1 MMCFAP
7 KYKCG
12 RATEAILEE
21 TTTMKRNAIVLALG
35 ALLFAVGF
43 LPARS
48 QTVGAQAEGKVTQ
61 EGKPLANAPVVFTNT
76 DTGKTYKTKTD
87 KSGEFQMLG
96 VPYGSYEVNVLNE
109 KGEKISS
116 NRTVLGTDNTTTSNI
131 IRIDAGKEPI
141 TDNKFGI
148 AQPTGP
154 KLTKEQL
161 AKIQAD
167 NKKIAGLNSL
177 ISDAQNARQAQD
189 WPKAEN
195 ALKQLIAAAPD
206 TSRWDFYMA
215 LGDAQSKSNKPAEA
229 VQTYDKGVQVAQS
242 LISGSAP
249 ADPKVPSLNPTAAR
263 QGAGRM
269 LTAQGND
276 YMKLQKQ
283 DEAIASLKKATEI
296 DPSSA
301 IYSYNL
307 CGVEFNAQKFD
318 DAKTACNKYLQLEP
332 SGPHAD
338 EVKTF
343 LAQMPAK

>member
-1 MMCFAP
+1 
-7 KYKCG
+7 
-12 RATEAILEE
+12 
-21 TTTMKRNAIVLALG
+21 MKRNVIVVALG

-43 LPARS
+43 LPAHS
-48 QTVGAQAEGKVTQ
+48 QSVGAQAEGKVTQ
-61 EGKPLANAPVVFTNT
+61 EGSPLPNAQVVFTNT
-76 DTGKTYKTKTD
+76 ETGKVFKTKTD
-87 KSGEFQMLG
+87 KGGEFKLLG
-96 VPYGSYEVNVLNE
+96 VPYGSYQIVVLND
-109 KGEKISS
+109 KGEKLFSDK
-116 NRTVLGTDNTTTSNI
+116 TTLGTDNTTDSNYLNI
-131 IRIDAGKEPI
+131 PVGKEPI
-141 TDNKFGI
+141 TDSKFGLP
-148 AQPTGP
+148 QPAAP

-177 ISDAQNARQAQD
+177 ITDAQNARQAQD

-206 TSRWDFYMA
+206 SSRWDFYMA
-215 LGDAQSKSNKPAEA
+215 LGEAQSKSNKLDEA

-242 LISGSAP
+242 LISGSSP
-249 ADPKVPSLNPTAAR
+249 ADPKIPSLNPAAAK

-301 IYSYNL
+301 LYSYNL

-318 DAKTACNKYLQLEP
+318 DAKAACNKYLQLEP

-338 EVKTF
+338 EVKSF
-343 LAQMPAK
+343 LATIPAK

>member
-1 MMCFAP
+1 
-7 KYKCG
+7 
-12 RATEAILEE
+12 
-21 TTTMKRNAIVLALG
+21 MKRNVVVLALG
-35 ALLFAVGF
+35 TLLFAVGF
-43 LPARS
+43 LPAYS

-61 EGKPLANAPVVFTNT
+61 DGKPLANAPVVFTNT
-76 DTGKTYKTKTD
+76 ETGKTFKGKTNKD
-87 KSGEFQMLG
+87 GEFQMLG
-96 VPYGSYEVNVLNE
+96 VPYGSYEINVLNE
-109 KGEKISS
+109 KGEKLSS
-116 NRTVLGTDNTTTSNI
+116 DRTVLGTGNTSSSNI
-131 IRIDAGKEPI
+131 IHIEAAKEPI
-141 TDNKFGI
+141 PDNKFGL
-148 AQPTGP
+148 AQPSGP

-167 NKKIAGLNSL
+167 NKKIAGMNSL
-177 ISDAQNARQAQD
+177 ITEAQNARQAQD

-206 TSRWDFYMA
+206 TTRWDFYMA
-215 LGDAQSKSNKPAEA
+215 LGDAQSRSNKPADA

-242 LISGSAP
+242 LISGSSP
-249 ADPKVPSLNPTAAR
+249 ADSKIPSLNPTAAR

-296 DPSSA
+296 DPTSA
-301 IYSYNL
+301 LYSYNL

-318 DAKTACNKYLQLEP
+318 DAKAACNKYLQLEP
-332 SGPHAD
+332 SGAHAE

>member
-1 MMCFAP
+1 
-7 KYKCG
+7 
-12 RATEAILEE
+12 
-21 TTTMKRNAIVLALG
+21 MKRNAIVLALG

-249 ADPKVPSLNPTAAR
+249 ADPKVPSLNPAAAR

-338 EVKTF
+338 EVKSF
-343 LAQMPAK
+343 LATMPAK

>member
-1 MMCFAP
+1 
-7 KYKCG
+7 
-12 RATEAILEE
+12 
-21 TTTMKRNAIVLALG
+21 MKRNVVVLALG
-35 ALLFAVGF
+35 TLLFAVGF
-43 LPARS
+43 LPAYS

-61 EGKPLANAPVVFTNT
+61 DGKPLAGAPVVFTNT
-76 DTGKTYKTKTD
+76 ETGKTFKGKTNKD
-87 KSGEFQMLG
+87 GEFQMLG
-96 VPYGSYEVNVLNE
+96 VPYGSYEINVLNE
-109 KGEKISS
+109 KGEKLSS
-116 NRTVLGTDNTTTSNI
+116 DRTVLGTGNTSSSNI
-131 IRIDAGKEPI
+131 IHIEAAKEPI
-141 TDNKFGI
+141 TDNKFGL
-148 AQPTGP
+148 AQPSGP

-167 NKKIAGLNSL
+167 NKKIAGMNSL
-177 ISDAQNARQAQD
+177 INEAQKAREAQD

-206 TSRWDFYMA
+206 TTRWDFYMA
-215 LGDAQSKSNKPAEA
+215 LGDAQSKSNKPADA

-242 LISGSAP
+242 LISGSSP
-249 ADPKVPSLNPTAAR
+249 ADSKIPSLNPTAAR

-296 DPSSA
+296 DPTSA
-301 IYSYNL
+301 LYSYNL

-318 DAKTACNKYLQLEP
+318 DAKAACNKYLQLEP
-332 SGPHAD
+332 SGAHAE

>member
-1 MMCFAP
+1 
-7 KYKCG
+7 
-12 RATEAILEE
+12 
-21 TTTMKRNAIVLALG
+21 MKRNVVVLAL
-35 ALLFAVGF
+35 ATLLFAVGF
-43 LPARS
+43 SPAHS
-48 QTVGAQAEGKVTQ
+48 QTIGAQAEGKVTQ
-61 EGKPLANAPVVFTNT
+61 EGSPLPNAQVVFTNT
-76 DTGKTYKTKTD
+76 QTGKIYKTKTD
-87 KSGEFQMLG
+87 KSGEFRLLG
-96 VPYGSYEVNVLNE
+96 VPYGSYEVNVVND
-109 KGEKISS
+109 KGEKLSS
-116 NRTVLGTDNTTTSNI
+116 DKTILGTDNTTSSNFLNI
-131 IRIDAGKEPI
+131 AVSKEPI
-141 TDNKFGI
+141 AENKFGLPEP
-148 AQPTGP
+148 AAP

-206 TSRWDFYMA
+206 SSRWDFYMA
-215 LGDAQSKSNKPAEA
+215 LGEAQSRSNKLAEA
-229 VQTYDKGVQVAQS
+229 VQTYDKGVQIAQS
-242 LISGSAP
+242 LISGSSP
-249 ADPKVPSLNPTAAR
+249 ADPKIPSLNPAAAK

-276 YMKLQKQ
+276 YLKLQKP
-283 DEAIASLKKATEI
+283 DEAIASLKKAAEI

-301 IYSYNL
+301 LFSYNL

-318 DAKTACNKYLQLEP
+318 DARTACSKYLQLEP
-332 SGPHAD
+332 SGPHAE

>member
-1 MMCFAP
+1 
-7 KYKCG
+7 
-12 RATEAILEE
+12 
-21 TTTMKRNAIVLALG
+21 MKRNAIVLALG

-43 LPARS
+43 LPAQS
-48 QTVGAQAEGKVTQ
+48 TVGAQVEGKVTQ
-61 EGKPLANAPVVFTNT
+61 EGNPLGNAPVVFTNT
-76 DTGKTYKTKTD
+76 ETGKAFKTKTD
-87 KSGEFQMLG
+87 KNGQFMLLG
-96 VPYGSYEVNVLNE
+96 VPYGSYEINVLND
-109 KGEKISS
+109 KGEKLSS
-116 NRTVLGTDNTTTSNI
+116 DKTIIGTDNTTSSNI
-131 IRIDAGKEPI
+131 LQIHASKEAI
-141 TDNKFGI
+141 QDNKFGV
-148 AQPTGP
+148 PDPVGP

-177 ISDAQNARQAQD
+177 ISEAQSARQVQD

-215 LGDAQSKSNKPAEA
+215 LGEAQAKSNKLPEA
-229 VQTYDKGVQVAQS
+229 AQTYDKGVQVAQS
-242 LISGSAP
+242 LISGSSP
-249 ADPKVPSLNPTAAR
+249 ADPKIPSLNPAAAR
-263 QGAGRM
+263 TGAGRM
-269 LTAQGND
+269 LTAQGGV

-301 IYSYNL
+301 LYSYNL
-307 CGVEFNAQKFD
+307 CGVEFSAQKFD

-332 SGPHAD
+332 SGSHAD
-338 EVKTF
+338 EVKAF

>member
-1 MMCFAP
+1 MWTF
-7 KYKCG
+7 K
-12 RATEAILEE
+12 RSTLEE
-21 TTTMKRNAIVLALG
+21 TTTMKRNAAVLALG

-48 QTVGAQAEGKVTQ
+48 QTVGAQAEGKVTHD
-61 EGKPLANAPVVFTNT
+61 GKPLPNAPVVFTNT
-76 DTGKTYKTKTD
+76 ETGKTYKTKTD
-87 KSGEFQMLG
+87 KNGEFQMLG

-109 KGEKISS
+109 KGEKLSSDRTMLGTGDTSSS
-116 NRTVLGTDNTTTSNI
+116 NILH
-131 IRIDAGKEPI
+131 IDAGKEPI
-141 TDNKFGI
+141 ADNKFGL
-148 AQPTGP
+148 AQPSGP

-161 AKIQAD
+161 AKMQAD

-177 ISDAQNARQAQD
+177 ISEAQNARQAQD
-189 WPKAEN
+189 WPKAES

-242 LISGSAP
+242 LISGSSP
-249 ADPKVPSLNPTAAR
+249 ADPKVPSLNPAAAR
-263 QGAGRM
+263 QGAGHM

-276 YMKLQKQ
+276 YLKLQKP

-301 IYSYNL
+301 LYSYNL
-307 CGVEFNAQKFD
+307 CGVEFNAQKFA

-332 SGPHAD
+332 SGPHAG

>member
-1 MMCFAP
+1 MMRPF
-7 KYKCG
+7 K
-12 RATEAILEE
+12 RNTLEE

-35 ALLFAVGF
+35 ALLLAIGF

-61 EGKPLANAPVVFTNT
+61 DGKPLANAPVVFTNT
-76 DTGKTYKTKTD
+76 DTGKTYKSKTD
-87 KSGEFQMLG
+87 KNGEFQMLG

-109 KGEKISS
+109 KGEKLSS
-116 NRTVLGTDNTTTSNI
+116 DKTTLGTGNTTNSNVI
-131 IRIDAGKEPI
+131 HIEAAKEPI
-141 TDNKFGI
+141 TDNKFGLT
-148 AQPTGP
+148 QPAGP

-177 ISDAQNARQAQD
+177 ISEAQNARQAQD

-206 TSRWDFYMA
+206 TTRWDFYMA
-215 LGDAQSKSNKPAEA
+215 LGEAQSKSNKPAEA

-249 ADPKVPSLNPTAAR
+249 ADAKVPSLNPAAAK

-276 YMKLQKQ
+276 YLKLQKP

-301 IYSYNL
+301 LYSYNL

-318 DAKTACNKYLQLEP
+318 DAKAACNKYLQLEP
-332 SGPHAD
+332 SGPHVE

>member
-1 MMCFAP
+1 
-7 KYKCG
+7 
-12 RATEAILEE
+12 
-21 TTTMKRNAIVLALG
+21 MKRNAIVLALG
-35 ALLFAVGF
+35 ALLFAVGL

-76 DTGKTYKTKTD
+76 ETGKTYKSKTN
-87 KSGEFQMLG
+87 KNGEFQMLG

-109 KGEKISS
+109 KGEKLSS
-116 NRTVLGTDNTTTSNI
+116 DKTTLGTGNTTNTNGLQ
-131 IRIDAGKEPI
+131 IDVGKEPI
-141 TDNKFGI
+141 TDNKFGL
-148 AQPTGP
+148 AQPAGP
-154 KLTKEQL
+154 KLSKEQL

-215 LGDAQSKSNKPAEA
+215 LGDAQSKSNKPADA
-229 VQTYDKGVQVAQS
+229 VQTYDKGVQVAES

-249 ADPKVPSLNPTAAR
+249 ADPKIPSLNPSAAK
-263 QGAGRM
+263 QGAGHM

-276 YMKLQKQ
+276 YLKLQKP
-283 DEAIASLKKATEI
+283 DEAIASLKKATEM

-301 IYSYNL
+301 LYSYNL

-318 DAKTACNKYLQLEP
+318 DAKAACNKYLQLEP
-332 SGPHAD
+332 SGPHAE

-343 LAQMPAK
+343 LTQMPAK

>member
-1 MMCFAP
+1 
-7 KYKCG
+7 
-12 RATEAILEE
+12 
-21 TTTMKRNAIVLALG
+21 MKRNVIVLALG
-35 ALLFAVGF
+35 TLLFAVGF
-43 LPARS
+43 LPAHS

-61 EGKPLANAPVVFTNT
+61 EGSPLSNAQVVFTNT
-76 DTGKTYKTKTD
+76 ETGKVFKTKTD
-87 KSGEFQMLG
+87 KGGEFKLLG
-96 VPYGSYEVNVLNE
+96 VPYGSYQVVVLND
-109 KGEKISS
+109 KGEKLFSDK
-116 NRTVLGTDNTTTSNI
+116 TALGTDTTTDSNYLNI
-131 IRIDAGKEPI
+131 PVGKEPI
-141 TDNKFGI
+141 TDSKFGLP
-148 AQPTGP
+148 QPTAP

-206 TSRWDFYMA
+206 SSRWDFYMA
-215 LGDAQSKSNKPAEA
+215 LGEAQAKSNKLDEA

-242 LISGSAP
+242 LISGSSP
-249 ADPKVPSLNPTAAR
+249 ADSKVPSLNPTAAR

-269 LTAQGND
+269 LTAQGNV
-276 YMKLQKQ
+276 YMKLQKP

-301 IYSYNL
+301 LYSYNL
-307 CGVEFNAQKFD
+307 CGVEFSAQKFD

-338 EVKTF
+338 EVKSF
-343 LAQMPAK
+343 LATIPVK

>member
-1 MMCFAP
+1 
-7 KYKCG
+7 
-12 RATEAILEE
+12 
-21 TTTMKRNAIVLALG
+21 MKRKFIVLALG
-35 ALLFAVGF
+35 TLLFALGF

-61 EGKPLANAPVVFTNT
+61 DGKPLANAPVVFTNT
-76 DTGKTYKTKTD
+76 DTGRTYKTKTD
-87 KSGEFQMLG
+87 KNGEFQMLG

-109 KGEKISS
+109 KGEKLSS
-116 NRTVLGTDNTTTSNI
+116 NRTTLGTDNTTTSNI
-131 IRIDAGKEPI
+131 LHIDAAKEPI
-141 TDNKFGI
+141 TDNKFGL

-161 AKIQAD
+161 AKMQAD

-215 LGDAQSKSNKPAEA
+215 LGEAQSKSNKLAEA
-229 VQTYDKGVQVAQS
+229 VQTYEKGVQVAQS
-242 LISGSAP
+242 VISGSSP
-249 ADPKVPSLNPTAAR
+249 ADPKIPSLNPAAAK

-276 YMKLQKQ
+276 YLKLQKP

-301 IYSYNL
+301 LYSYNL
-307 CGVEFNAQKFD
+307 CGVEFNAQKFA

-332 SGPHAD
+332 SGPHAE

-343 LAQMPAK
+343 LTQMPAK

>member
-1 MMCFAP
+1 
-7 KYKCG
+7 
-12 RATEAILEE
+12 
-21 TTTMKRNAIVLALG
+21 MKRNVMVLVG

-43 LPARS
+43 LPARA

-61 EGKPLANAPVVFTNT
+61 EGKPLANAPVVFTNM
-76 DTGKTYKTKTD
+76 DTGKVFKTKTD
-87 KSGEFQMLG
+87 KAGEFRLLG
-96 VPYGSYEVNVLNE
+96 VPYGTYQVEVLNE
-109 KGEKISS
+109 KGEKLYSDR
-116 NRTVLGTDNTTTSNI
+116 NTLGTGNTTDSNYLTI
-131 IRIDAGKEPI
+131 AASKEPI
-141 TDNKFGI
+141 TDNKFGL
-148 AQPTGP
+148 AQPAGP

-206 TSRWDFYMA
+206 TTRWDFYMA
-215 LGDAQSKSNKPAEA
+215 LGEAQSKSNKPAEA
-229 VQTYDKGVQVAQS
+229 VQSYDKGIQVAQS
-242 LISGSAP
+242 LISGSSP
-249 ADPKVPSLNPTAAR
+249 ADPKVPSLNPAAAK

-276 YMKLQKQ
+276 YLKLQKA
-283 DEAIASLKKATEI
+283 DDAIASLKKATEI

-301 IYSYNL
+301 LYSYNL

-332 SGPHAD
+332 SGSHAE

-343 LAQMPAK
+343 LTQMPAK